1 MGISVGHVQPQL
13 LICYE
18 SKGQSGPPFE
28 TKLPTI
34 THSQRPILKP
44 KIDPCP
50 VNMTSKRASPFSSQ
64 IHRTRWLSLPAKVVV
79 AEYWLPFRRSRP
91 ARAYVEARNISLA
104 GHPQN

>member
-1 MGISVGHVQPQL
+1 MLAMGISVGHVQPHL
-13 LICYE
+13 LVCDE
-18 SKGQSGPPFE
+18 FKGQSGPPFE

-50 VNMTSKRASPFSSQ
+50 VNLTSKRASPFSSQ

-79 AEYWLPFRRSRP
+79 AEHQTQLPIHSSKSSKP
-91 ARAYVEARNISLA
+91 NAVSM
-104 GHPQN
+104 PKQT

>member
-28 TKLPTI
+28 TKLPTT

-44 KIDPCP
+44 KIDTWP
-50 VNMTSKRASPFSSQ
+50 VNLTSKRASPFSSQ
-64 IHRTRWLSLPAKVVV
+64 IHRPRWLSLPAKVVV
-79 AEYWLPFRRSRP
+79 AEQ
-91 ARAYVEARNISLA
+91 LA
-104 GHPQN
+104 LKSGNFGAEDLFTTAPRDMELDT

>member
-44 KIDPCP
+44 KIDTCP
-50 VNMTSKRASPFSSQ
+50 VNLTSKQASPFSSQ
-64 IHRTRWLSLPAKVVV
+64 IHRTSWLSLPDKVVV
-79 AEYWLPFRRSRP
+79 AEQMLLNPFVQRRKP
-91 ARAYVEARNISLA
+91 N
-104 GHPQN
+104 P